1 MKFAHFQ
8 DELEEDVRL
17 YLVPLIDILFLL
29 LIFYVSVG
37 QTHQN
42 ESQIGMRIPTAKSGE
57 APQRTI
63 GDVVINVRADGQIV
77 VNAQSLG
84 LGDLETKLEK
94 LAELFPG
101 QSVII
106 RSDGSASWEAVCAV
120 LDACAGADIWNIK
133 FAVAQ
138 EPPSK
143 SSATPGGEKP
153 GDKP

>member
-29 LIFYVSVG
+29 LIFYVSVS
-37 QTHQN
+37 QMQQN
-42 ESQIGMRIPTAKSGE
+42 EAQIAMRIPTAKSGE
-57 APQRTI
+57 SPHRTI
-63 GDVVINVRADGQIV
+63 GDVVINVRKDGQVV
-77 VNAQSLG
+77 VNGQPLG
-84 LGDLETKLEK
+84 LGELETKLEK

-106 RSDGSASWEAVCAV
+106 RSDGAASWEAVCSV

-138 EPPSK
+138 EPPTK
-143 SSATPGGEKP
+143 PPPIPVDGRPGGQP
-153 GDKP
+153 